1 LELSTKRHLRIYE
14 PPIGTPGMTA
24 GKVSSISHCAR
35 WREDVFVL
43 GENSLLAVIKTD
55 YDGFL
60 VAIKD

>member
-1 LELSTKRHLRIYE
+1 
-14 PPIGTPGMTA
+14 MTA